1 MTATCVTS
9 ARVTNARDL
18 ADWLL
23 SHGHDHVTTPAAA
36 RLLGVPPEH
45 VRQRI
50 WPQVQ
55 AHRFFSPARGLWI
68 PIPSRYRSW
77 GVIPAEDFVDVMM
90 RFLGRRYYVGWLSA
104 AAIYGTTH
112 HGVQVFQVAVDRQLA
127 DRDIGRVRLR
137 FITRSHLSSFPLVH
151 REVPTDL
158 RHSGPALTALDL
170 ADAPKLGG
178 GLSNAATVIHGLI
191 EQIGNHELEVLAPL
205 FPISAVRR
213 LGYLVSVLKPEYRLD
228 GLAGLVS
235 ARQLTRPTPLDPT
248 GASVGPLDPRWS
260 VVINAKLEPEL

>member
-1 MTATCVTS
+1 MLADRVATARMTNS
-9 ARVTNARDL
+9 HDL

-23 SHGHDHVTTPAAA
+23 SHGHDHVTTPEAA

-45 VRQRI
+45 VRQRL

-68 PIPSRYRSW
+68 PIPPRYRSW
-77 GVIPAEDFVDVMM
+77 GVTPAEDFIDVMM

-104 AAIYGTTH
+104 AATYGATH

-151 REVPTDL
+151 REIPTDL
-158 RHSGPALTALDL
+158 QHSGPALTALDL

-178 GLSNAATVIHGLI
+178 GLSNAATVIYDLI
-191 EQIGNHELEVLAPL
+191 EQIGDHDLEELAPL
-205 FPISAVRR
+205 FSIGAVRR
-213 LGYLVSVLKPEYRLD
+213 LGYLVSVLKPEYGLD

-235 ARQLTRPTPLDPT
+235 AHQLTRPTPLDPH
-248 GASVGPLDPRWS
+248 GVSSGPLDPRWS
-260 VVINAKLEPEL
+260 VVINAKLKPEL